1 MAVLRNYKICD
12 NAKECGGIA
21 VCPTGALSWNDEKE
35 TIEIDNDKCISCG
48 DCESHCPIGALR
60 VAYTDEDYNRINEEI
75 ENDPRTTK
83 DLFVDRYGATP
94 LSEFFIIT
102 EEELEKKLGESI
114 TLIEAYEEDTIEC
127 LIKSIPIK
135 EITSNMP
142 KDTKYFK
149 MEASSLTKEKYNIN
163 ILPSLLIFN
172 NKKFIGIIEGYYNT
186 DQKQELLDQI
196 NNIL

>member
-1 MAVLRNYKICD
+1 M
-12 NAKECGGIA
+12 
-21 VCPTGALSWNDEKE
+21 
-35 TIEIDNDKCISCG
+35 
-48 DCESHCPIGALR
+48 
-60 VAYTDEDYNRINEEI
+60 
-75 ENDPRTTK
+75 
-83 DLFVDRYGATP
+83 DRYGATP

-172 NKKFIGIIEGYYNT
+172 NKKFKGKIEGYYNT

-196 NNIL
+196 NNTL

>member
-1 MAVLRNYKICD
+1 
-12 NAKECGGIA
+12 
-21 VCPTGALSWNDEKE
+21 
-35 TIEIDNDKCISCG
+35 
-48 DCESHCPIGALR
+48 
-60 VAYTDEDYNRINEEI
+60 
-75 ENDPRTTK
+75 
-83 DLFVDRYGATP
+83 
-94 LSEFFIIT
+94 
-102 EEELEKKLGESI
+102 
-114 TLIEAYEEDTIEC
+114 
-127 LIKSIPIK
+127 
-135 EITSNMP
+135 MP